1 MFAALSTVEPPIV
14 ERESAMFME
23 REQPWYEA
31 RLPILDDRVRKRLAQ
46 LSDRLGDADWLD
58 GAFSAGDLLMVTVL
72 RRLDRSADPEGIS
85 EPLGA
90 LSPAAKRGRPISAP
104 SPLNWRCSPAA
115 VRKADRPAIGGL
127 SADHEPD
134 GIRNQAAAVP
144 RNIASFS

>member
-14 ERESAMFME
+14 ERGSAMLME
-23 REQPWYEA
+23 RDKPWYEA
-31 RLPILDDRVRKRLAQ
+31 RLPLLDDRVRKRLAQ
-46 LSDRLGDADWLD
+46 LSARLGGADWLD

-72 RRLDRSADPEGIS
+72 RRLERSACWRNIRTSWP
-85 EPLGA
+85 
-90 LSPAAKRGRPISAP
+90 LSPGAKRGRPISAP
-104 SPLNWRCSPAA
+104 SRLNWRCSPAA